1 MNRKFSAFVA
11 NFAVLISL
19 LFVVSSCSSKKI
31 VEDHEAKFKDIEDEF
46 SKVAVISKSTTEPEV
61 SVKIEPKKKLSKV
74 DIAPVLKSKPSL
86 KQKSLSTE
94 KVKLSMKANKTDADL
109 PKRAKVDPFREG
121 ESVVLTVKYFSTTAG
136 TLALDVDPFKTV
148 NNKKSYAFAL
158 TLKTAGLF
166 SMFYSVNDRAETLVD
181 YNDFIPLTYTANM
194 VESKQVKEVRV
205 FYDRAK
211 SEATHWEKVVK
222 KDTGETKKKITWA
235 ISENAQN
242 LISSLFYIRL
252 FDLEPGKSYS
262 FKIADDGKNINFHF
276 DVLRR
281 EVLSTE
287 IGDIKT
293 VVVKPT
299 IQLEDRLA
307 ATGDIFIWMTD
318 DDRKMIVRIEAKIK
332 VGTLVAS
339 LKSLNKGKN

>member
-1 MNRKFSAFVA
+1 MDRKFSTNIA
-11 NFAVLISL
+11 NFTIFVSL
-19 LFVVSSCSSKKI
+19 LFVVLSCASKKI

-46 SKVAVISKSTTEPEV
+46 SKVAVISKSAVEPEV
-61 SVKIEPKKKLSKV
+61 LVKLESQKKLSRV
-74 DIAPVLKSKPSL
+74 DHAPALKSKPSL

-94 KVKLSMKANKTDADL
+94 KVKLSMKTNADL

-148 NNKKSYAFAL
+148 NSKKSYAFAL
-158 TLKTAGLF
+158 SLKTAGLF

-181 YNDFIPLTYTANM
+181 YIDFIPLTYTANM

-252 FDLEPGKSYS
+252 YDLEPGKSYS
-262 FKIADDGKNINFHF
+262 FKIADEGKNINFHF

-281 EVLSTE
+281 ELLSTE
-287 IGDIKT
+287 IGDVKT
-293 VVVKPT
+293 VVVKP
-299 IQLEDRLA
+299 IIVLEDRLA
-307 ATGDIFIWMTD
+307 ATGDMFIWMTD
-318 DDRKMIVRIEAKIK
+318 DERKMIVRIEAKIK